1 MVRHTTKEKIMLD
14 RERNLPDLI
23 IKTECDLS
31 ISKYLILLPDSVA
44 DQLNELYLDGTLDL
58 ILRDNYN
65 VDINNAKS
73 MVEGLYDSIQTM
85 ELKEL
90 YNENTGFY
98 LYNELTLVSLNDII
112 NDKRYKEKVTLLGV
126 DDDSYYGDF
135 NERTLVYFI

>member
-1 MVRHTTKEKIMLD
+1 MLD

-73 MVEGLYDSIQTM
+73 MVEGLYDSIQII

-98 LYNELTLVSLNDII
+98 LYNELTLASLNDII

-135 NERTLVYFI
+135 NEHTLVYFI

>member
-1 MVRHTTKEKIMLD
+1 MLD

-58 ILRDNYN
+58 ILRDIYN

-98 LYNELTLVSLNDII
+98 LYNELTLASLNDII

>member
-1 MVRHTTKEKIMLD
+1 MLD

-98 LYNELTLVSLNDII
+98 LYNELTLASLNDII

>member
-1 MVRHTTKEKIMLD
+1 MLD

-98 LYNELTLVSLNDII
+98 LYNELTLASLNDII

-126 DDDSYYGDF
+126 DDDSYYGYF

>member
-1 MVRHTTKEKIMLD
+1 MLD

-73 MVEGLYDSIQTM
+73 MVEGLYDSIQII

-98 LYNELTLVSLNDII
+98 LYNELTLASLNDII

-126 DDDSYYGDF
+126 DDDSYYGYF